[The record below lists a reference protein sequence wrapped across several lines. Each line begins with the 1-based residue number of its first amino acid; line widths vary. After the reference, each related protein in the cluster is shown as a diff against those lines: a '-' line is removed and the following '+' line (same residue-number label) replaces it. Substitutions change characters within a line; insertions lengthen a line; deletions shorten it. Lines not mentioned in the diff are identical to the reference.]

1 MFVTTFG
8 GQLTVG
14 IIVSTTVTVA
24 IQFAEL
30 PFPSSTVS
38 VMLLAP
44 RSTHVNVKSEADKFT
59 VPQLSVEPP
68 SISAAMI
75 DTVPAPSK

>member
-1 MFVTTFG
+1 MSSKVTTAR
-8 GQLTVG
+8 QL
-14 IIVSTTVTVA
+14 
-24 IQFAEL
+24 AEL

-38 VMLLAP
+38 VMLFGP
-44 RSTHVNVKSEADKFT
+44 RSVHVNVVIEADKLT

-68 SISAAMI
+68 SISSATI